1 MKKKILT
8 LLSLALIGLGSVQA
22 QEYRRCGTDEEMQK
36 LLEANPLLLQQLESQ
51 RLQQPNLQASV
62 MDMADST
69 LVIPVVVHVVHNY
82 GVENVS
88 YDQVLDA
95 IRILNEDFQLLN
107 SDTSEV
113 YPMFKSRIGNPNVEF
128 RLAKKDPLG
137 NCTMGVTRTVSELTN
152 NADNTIKDVVKSW
165 GTRYLNIWVVAN
177 IASGAGAYAHYPG
190 SVAAQYEG
198 IVCRASQFGSIGAS
212 GSSNLAARTLTHET
226 GHFFNLAH
234 TWGSSNTPGSASNC
248 NIDDGVADTPNTIGV
263 AGQNCNKTMAGCNA
277 GETAN
282 VENYMDYSSCE
293 RMYTKGQVT
302 RMRTALASSI
312 GARSNLWTQS
322 NRILTGTNNG
332 YVTALCAP
340 NPDFNI
346 NIRTACSGSPLS
358 LTGSAYNVSADSLA
372 SVKYKWVLAGADS
385 PIMYGQTISA
395 IYSTPGVYPVMLVT
409 SNSAGKD
416 SITKEDYLTIGDGT
430 PHYSA
435 QLDTVESFEESSF
448 PNFLTNVHKSWT
460 VTSPEG
466 LSFVRSTAAS
476 VTGEASLM
484 IDNASLPDQTV
495 SNIISSGFDLTS
507 VAQPVYLSFKVA
519 YARISSTS
527 RDILKVYV
535 STNCGRTWSS
545 ALYNKSATNVTTPL
559 STVGTTYYT
568 GTFTPTAT
576 QWRRELVNLGNYA
589 SYSNVRFKFEVTSR
603 TGNRL
608 FIDDVMISK
617 NPLLGMEEA
626 IRAFQVS
633 VAPNPFDNAAQLNY
647 TLPRPESVKVMV
659 SDVLGRKIWEQN
671 ESQQEAGEHTLNLPT
686 QIKQGVY
693 FLQMEIAGQKIVQKI
708 VKQ

>member
-1 MKKKILT
+1 MKKKIFT

-22 QEYRRCGTDEEMQK
+22 QVYRRCGTDEEMQK
-36 LLEANPLLLQQLESQ
+36 LLQANPFLLQQLENQ
-51 RLQQPNLQASV
+51 RLQDPNLQANV

-82 GVENVS
+82 GTENIS

-113 YPMFKSRIGNPNVEF
+113 LPLFKSRIGNPKVEF
-128 RLAKKDPLG
+128 RLAKKDQYG

-152 NADNTIKDVVKSW
+152 SADNAIKDVAKTW
-165 GTRYLNIWVVAN
+165 GTKYLNIWIVAN

-190 SVAAQYEG
+190 SVAAKYEG

-212 GSSNLAARTLTHET
+212 GASNLAARTLTHET

-248 NIDDGVADTPNTIGV
+248 SIDDGVTDTPNTIGV
-263 AGQNCNKTMAGCNA
+263 VGQDCDKAMAGCVA
-277 GETAN
+277 GEIAN

-302 RMRTALASSI
+302 RMRTALASST
-312 GARSNLWTQS
+312 GGRSSLWTLS
-322 NRILTGTNNG
+322 NRELTGTNNG
-332 YVTALCAP
+332 YVAQLCAP
-340 NPDFNI
+340 KADFNV
-346 NIRTACSGSPLS
+346 NIKTVCSGSPFTLI
-358 LTGSAYNVSADSLA
+358 GSAYNVLPDSLA
-372 SVKYKWVLAGADS
+372 SVKYKWVLAGAQS
-385 PIMYGQTISA
+385 PVMYGQVVSA
-395 IYSTPGVYPVMLVT
+395 IYTTPGVYPVKLIT
-409 SNSAGKD
+409 SNSVDKD
-416 SITKEDYLTIGDGT
+416 SITKEDYVTVLDANAY
-430 PHYSA
+430 YSA

-448 PNFLTNVHKSWT
+448 PNFPTNVNKSWA

-466 LSFVRSTAAS
+466 LSFERTTSAA
-476 VTGEASLM
+476 VTGQASLV
-484 IDNASLPDQTV
+484 IDNSSLPDQTV

-507 VAQPVYLSFKVA
+507 VAQPVYLSFKLA
-519 YARISSTS
+519 YARMSSS
-527 RDILKVYV
+527 SKDILKIYI
-535 STNCGRTWSS
+535 STNCGRTWTA

-568 GTFTPTAT
+568 GTFTPTAS

-589 SYSNVRFKFEVTSR
+589 SYNNVRFKFEVTSR
-603 TGNRL
+603 LGNRL
-608 FIDDVMISK
+608 FIDDIMISK
-617 NPLLGMEEA
+617 NPLLSMEEA
-626 IRAFQVS
+626 IRTFQVS

-647 TLPRPESVKVMV
+647 TLPRPETVKVV
-659 SDVLGRKIWEQN
+659 VNDVLGRKIWEQTN
-671 ESQQEAGEHTLNLPT
+671 NQQEAGEHTLNLPT
-686 QIKQGVY
+686 QMQQGVY